1 MINAIGIPL
10 LHDSKSIDERILVG
24 YDTIHERNDALLKAA
39 YLYNV
44 KAYLYALSDISV
56 YLETGKIPAVYWDGG
71 AYRKC
76 YTDIPKYTE
85 IYCGLTKMRKFH
97 PNDMEWLKNN
107 TFITDDIGLGK
118 LELQRKLLT
127 SDLSRYAI
135 PTLVIKSYFEL
146 LSLATMF
153 PVSFLKPAGGR
164 KAKGAMRLEY
174 VDGKL
179 LYSTPES
186 SGILSAEIFQ
196 KYYSDA
202 GYHENARLLLE
213 PCLNILNDEGRAV
226 DFRCLVSL
234 NGEGKWQNV
243 LTYARI
249 GGSGVASNFSHGG
262 SLNFAED
269 VLEMLIPGHG
279 AEKLEEINRVAL
291 EVAEFVQKESPN
303 PVSWLGL
310 DICVDRP
317 SNQVYVIEA
326 NSKPGMK
333 LVGPWS
339 LSLVR
344 AQYFKYLLSQSKEE

>member
-1 MINAIGIPL
+1 MLNAIGIPL
-10 LHDSKSIDERILVG
+10 LQNDIIG
-24 YDTIHERNDALLKAA
+24 ERNDALLKAG
-39 YLYNV
+39 YLYQVPVYIYDLNDIESY
-44 KAYLYALSDISV
+44 KQSGRIRAL
-56 YLETGKIPAVYWDGG
+56 YWDGG
-71 AYRKC
+71 KYSAA
-76 YTDIPKYTE
+76 DIDMPKYTE
-85 IYCGLTKMRKFH
+85 IYCSVSGMKRKY
-97 PNDMEWLKNN
+97 PNEYKWLREN
-107 TFITDDIGLGK
+107 TLFTDCIGLLK
-118 LELQRKLLT
+118 HDFQHRLLL
-127 SDLSRYAI
+127 SDLSQYAI
-135 PTLVIKSYFEL
+135 PTLIVNSYEEL
-146 LSLATMF
+146 QRFAPMF
-153 PVSFLKPAGGR
+153 PNAFLKPCNGR
-164 KAKGAMRLEY
+164 KAKGAM
-174 VDGKL
+174 KL
-179 LYSTPES
+179 MTRDQTLYYSTPEGSGLLTPDIFFAYYAHAGFKES
-186 SGILSAEIFQ
+186 SP
-196 KYYSDA
+196 
-202 GYHENARLLLE
+202 LLLE

-291 EVAEFVQKESPN
+291 QVAEFVQKESKN

-326 NSKPGMK
+326 NSKPGTK
-333 LVGPWS
+333 LVGPWP

-344 AQYFKYLLSQSKEE
+344 AQYFKYLLSQTDSE